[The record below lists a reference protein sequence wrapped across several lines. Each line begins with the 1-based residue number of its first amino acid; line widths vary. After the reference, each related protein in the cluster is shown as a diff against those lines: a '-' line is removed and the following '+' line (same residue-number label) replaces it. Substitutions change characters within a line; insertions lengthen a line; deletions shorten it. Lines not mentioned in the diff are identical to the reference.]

1 MIQVLVLYIYAR
13 QANRHKFQWISLVTM
28 NAVSMIS
35 RIPSLQW
42 RHNERDGVSS
52 HRRLDCIPNRLF
64 GCRSKKHQ
72 NSASVAFVR
81 GIHRWPVYSPH
92 KGQYNVENITIWWR
106 HHDSNGQR
114 DLTRFHRTFWVMYI
128 HMLYASLPN
137 NPCTCM
143 RHLINIKNIPGM
155 ISCICIQFHT
165 MENWIY

>member
-13 QANRHKFQWISLVTM
+13 QANRHKLQWISLVTI

-42 RHNERDGVSS
+42 RHNKRDGVSS

-64 GCRSKKHQ
+64 GCRSKKHK
-72 NSASVAFVR
+72 NSASVALVR
-81 GIHRWPVYSPH
+81 GIHRWPVYSRH

-114 DLTRFHRTFWVMYI
+114 DITIFHRTFWVMYI
-128 HMLYASLPN
+128 HMLYASLSH

-143 RHLINIKNIPGM
+143 RHLINIKIFQVWLFVYAYSFIP
-155 ISCICIQFHT
+155 
-165 MENWIY
+165 W